1 VGNVHLTLS
10 LLSDRLAVCRLAAQ
24 AEIPAWATRHLF
36 FSITRS
42 ADELSVICPEHS
54 VPADVQREMGWR
66 ALTVDGPLDFSAIG
80 VLASLA
86 QPLADAGVSILAIA
100 TYDTDYILVR
110 AADLPAAICALEERG
125 YKVQQ

>member
-24 AEIPAWATRHLF
+24 AEIPAWATRQPF

-54 VPADVQREMGWR
+54 VPADVQ
-66 ALTVDGPLDFSAIG
+66 AIG